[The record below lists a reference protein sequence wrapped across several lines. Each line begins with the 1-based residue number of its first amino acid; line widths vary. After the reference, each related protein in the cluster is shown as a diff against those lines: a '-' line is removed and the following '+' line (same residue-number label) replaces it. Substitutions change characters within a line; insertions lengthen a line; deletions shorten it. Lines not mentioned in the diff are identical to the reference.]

1 MRPVRL
7 AGALQPTAT
16 QEALLRVVVAPA
28 DRLEERW
35 RGLRSLDLDHVE
47 RGALAFLPLVYMRL
61 SDAGIDGPLLPRLK
75 GAYRNVWYRNQLQLE
90 RLPKVAEAA
99 GPGAIFMRDVALS
112 TGYYADIG
120 LRLIVQF
127 ELMSAGGG
135 STTPSGAVVHAGAPR
150 YLVGRG
156 RSQALFEAFA
166 ERSQERTVG
175 VTTVRTLSAGD
186 ELLVGCAAGATPTI
200 APAQWLLDVR
210 QILRSGAIH
219 DPGRVAA
226 DAHLLGLASQ
236 LREAVAY
243 LSSIDASLEVDDLL
257 TALDARTP
265 TRRDRLAYRLAAAPA
280 GRLGVFPQTLGA
292 YLRTTRADPVV
303 RVAATLPRHLAD
315 EWGVG
320 LREVPLMAVRKA
332 LKTIRPGPRG
342 PRGHSP

>member
-1 MRPVRL
+1 MKSARL
-7 AGALQPTAT
+7 VGALQPTAT
-16 QEALLRVVVAPA
+16 QEALLRVVVAPP

-35 RGLRSLDLDHVE
+35 RGLRPLDLDRVE
-47 RGALAFLPLVYMRL
+47 RGALVFLPLVYMRL
-61 SDAGIDGPLLPRLK
+61 LDAGIDDPLLPRLK

-90 RLPKVAEAA
+90 RLPQVAEAV

-112 TGYYADIG
+112 TGFYGDVG
-120 LRLIVQF
+120 LRLILQV
-127 ELMSAGGG
+127 ELMSADGG
-135 STTPSGAVVHAGAPR
+135 SMTAADAVVHAGAPR
-150 YLVGRG
+150 WLVGPAR
-156 RSQALFEAFA
+156 RRALFEAFA

-175 VTTVRTLSAGD
+175 LTTVRTLSAGD
-186 ELLVGCAAGATPTI
+186 ELLVGCGARTTPTT
-200 APAQWLLDVR
+200 APPQWLLDVR

-219 DPGRVAA
+219 DPGSVAA

-236 LREAVAY
+236 LRETVAY
-243 LSSIDASLEVDDLL
+243 LSSIDASLEVDNLL

-292 YLRTTRADPVV
+292 YLRTTRADPVL

-320 LREVPLMAVRKA
+320 LREVPLMVVRKA

-342 PRGHSP
+342 GST